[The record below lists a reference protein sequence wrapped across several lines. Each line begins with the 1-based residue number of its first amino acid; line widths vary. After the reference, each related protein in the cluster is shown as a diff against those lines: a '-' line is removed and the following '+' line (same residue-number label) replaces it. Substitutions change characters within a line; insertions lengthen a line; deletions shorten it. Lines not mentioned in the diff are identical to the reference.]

1 MLDSG
6 MPGSAWCMFVAT
18 RYRHRNFPSTNIL
31 GCCGLLYGS
40 RLPGFGVLHSVLRDE
55 TTVIRRERTAPT
67 RQYSDRRALNGTV
80 IVTDGEDLK
89 PRLTGDGLAATQG

>member
-31 GCCGLLYGS
+31 GCYGLLYGP

-55 TTVIRRERTAPT
+55 TTVFHTQSASEQA
-67 RQYSDRRALNGTV
+67 QLVNMA
-80 IVTDGEDLK
+80 IVV
-89 PRLTGDGLAATQG
+89 R

>member
-31 GCCGLLYGS
+31 GCYGLLYGA

-55 TTVIRRERTAPT
+55 TVFHTQSASEQAQLINMA
-67 RQYSDRRALNGTV
+67 
-80 IVTDGEDLK
+80 IVV
-89 PRLTGDGLAATQG
+89 R